1 MSIKLI
7 FSTRNLDEPT
17 LQSQFESEMKT
28 RVQLF
33 YPDHDVSVSFHD
45 GDDLYEIIPVENE
58 STESTFRAVI
68 AGFKSD
74 IMFYSLGIA

>member
-45 GDDLYEIIPVENE
+45 GDDLYEIIPV
-58 STESTFRAVI
+58 
-68 AGFKSD
+68 
-74 IMFYSLGIA
+74 